1 MAQKVLFDQS
11 TIKGKASYLINLASG
26 GSETLD
32 ISALDDSSGATARVN
47 IVDVKWTSAAGVT
60 IAWDATT
67 DETAMQLSGNGVWK
81 EAQLPYST
89 ATGATGDIIVT
100 AGSGVATVVITVRK
114 VAGFTGR
121 TDYSG

>member
-47 IVDVKWTSAAGVT
+47 IVDVK
-60 IAWDATT
+60 
-67 DETAMQLSGNGVWK
+67 
-81 EAQLPYST
+81 
-89 ATGATGDIIVT
+89 
-100 AGSGVATVVITVRK
+100 
-114 VAGFTGR
+114 
-121 TDYSG
+121 